1 MKFLIRCSLP
11 FRKPYMTYNLS
22 KNVLLIVPPNIT
34 YQAFISPTSNSKSW
48 RHSNGSDYG
57 VLITDVPLGI
67 LTISAFL
74 KKKFNCNVKVID
86 FNTEIHKSW
95 NHPAENN
102 FDKWFQESLNK
113 ITIDG
118 FKPDLIGFSS
128 LFITG
133 YENVLSLAN
142 ISKKVFPNAFR
153 ICGGNVATTMYQEI
167 FSDEP
172 EAFNA
177 LCFGEGELPLEELI
191 NSKDFEKYCDNS
203 NSWIT
208 LNNLKSSGI
217 YTHNFINDLDDLPY
231 LDYECIDPV
240 DYHFNP
246 TIKAYTNILDK
257 SNYITY
263 MGSRGCPFLCTFC
276 SAHAVHGRKMRAFSV
291 ERIETELTYFKAMFK
306 PSTLVIEDDMFL
318 WNAEWAKSILKI
330 AQKLDLNCFFPNALA
345 LYALDWEMLTEL
357 HKTGVRQLTL
367 AVESGSARVLKELM
381 KKPLKLSITK
391 RVADDCR
398 KLGIYTDCNII
409 IGMPGET
416 LDDIEDTRK
425 FLMDLGANW
434 YRINVATPLAGSE
447 MYIKAKA
454 KGQIKGD
461 IRKAGY
467 KTCVVET
474 EHFTPEQIEKIAY
487 DINLEMNFLNNIDVK
502 LGNYVQS
509 IEIFNNVLLVR
520 SDHILAKY
528 MIAYCLLKLQ
538 RMDQFKDAIDD
549 LINAIPLSQFWS
561 DFFYKKRLICGEEIL
576 FDYFEASREIE
587 LSSNAIY

>member
-1 MKFLIRCSLP
+1 MIYSS
-11 FRKPYMTYNLS
+11 FRNI
-22 KNVLLIVPPNIT
+22 LLIIPPNIT
-34 YQAFISPTSNSKSW
+34 FEAFNSPTKNSKSW
-48 RHSNGSDYG
+48 RHSNGKDYG

-74 KKKFNCNVKVID
+74 KKEFNCNVRVID

-95 NHPAENN
+95 DHPTEKS
-102 FDKWFQESLNK
+102 FQKWFEESLNK
-113 ITIDG
+113 ITSDD
-118 FKPDLIGFSS
+118 FNPDIIGFSS

-133 YENVLSLAN
+133 YKNLLSLAN
-142 ISKKVFPNAFR
+142 ITKNIFPNAFR

-172 EAFNA
+172 LAFNA
-177 LCFGEGELPLEELI
+177 LCYGEGELPLKELLS
-191 NSKDFEKYCDNS
+191 SKDFQEYCDKS
-203 NSWIT
+203 NIWIT

-217 YTHNFINDLDDLPY
+217 YTHNFINDLDTLPY
-231 LDYECIDPV
+231 LDYGCINPN

-246 TIKAYTNILDK
+246 TIKAYTNIVDK

-276 SAHAVHGRKMRAFSV
+276 SAHAVHGRKMRSFSV
-291 ERIETELTYFKAMFK
+291 ERIEEELTNFKKIFN
-306 PSTLVIEDDMFL
+306 PNTLVIEDDMFL
-318 WNAEWAKSILKI
+318 WNADWAKSILKI

-391 RVADDCR
+391 RVAEDCR

-416 LDDIEDTRK
+416 LEDIEDTRI

-447 MYIKAKA
+447 MYIKAKE

-461 IRKAGY
+461 IRMAGY
-467 KTCVVET
+467 KTCVIQT
-474 EHFTPEQIEKIAY
+474 EHFTPEQIEKVAY

-502 LGNYVQS
+502 LENYS
-509 IEIFNNVLLVR
+509 DAIEIFNNVLLVR
-520 SDHILAKY
+520 NDHVLAKY
-528 MIAYCLLKLQ
+528 MIVYCLLKLK
-538 RMDQFKDAIDD
+538 RTDQYKDAFDD
-549 LINAIPLSQFWS
+549 LKVSLQSSEFWS
-561 DFFYKKRLICGEEIL
+561 EFFNKKNLINDGVIS
-576 FDYFEASREIE
+576 FEYLNISKEAFVNSQKFKGNKMESI
-587 LSSNAIY
+587 

>member
-1 MKFLIRCSLP
+1 MIYSSSR
-11 FRKPYMTYNLS
+11 
-22 KNVLLIVPPNIT
+22 NVLLIIPPNIT
-34 YQAFISPTSNSKSW
+34 FEAFNSPTKNSKSW
-48 RHSNGSDYG
+48 RHSNGKDYG

-74 KKKFNCNVKVID
+74 KKEFNCNVRVID

-95 NHPAENN
+95 DHPTEKN
-102 FDKWFQESLNK
+102 FNKWFQESLKK
-113 ITIDG
+113 ITSDD
-118 FKPDLIGFSS
+118 FNPDIIGFSS

-133 YENVLSLAN
+133 YKNLLSLAN
-142 ISKKVFPNAFR
+142 ITKNIFPNAFR

-172 EAFNA
+172 LAFNA
-177 LCFGEGELPLEELI
+177 LCYGEGELPLKELLS
-191 NSKDFEKYCDNS
+191 SKDFQDYCDKS

-217 YTHNFINDLDDLPY
+217 YTHNFINDLDTLPY
-231 LDYECIDPV
+231 LDYGCINPN

-246 TIKAYTNILDK
+246 TIKAYTNIVDK

-276 SAHAVHGRKMRAFSV
+276 SAHAVHGRKMRSFSV
-291 ERIETELTYFKAMFK
+291 ERIEEELTHFKKIFN
-306 PSTLVIEDDMFL
+306 PNTLVIEDDMFL

-391 RVADDCR
+391 RVAEDCR

-416 LDDIEDTRK
+416 LEDIEDTRT

-447 MYIKAKA
+447 MYIKAKE

-461 IRKAGY
+461 IRMAGY
-467 KTCVVET
+467 KTCVIQT
-474 EHFTPEQIEKIAY
+474 EHFTPEQIEKVAY

-502 LGNYVQS
+502 LENYS
-509 IEIFNNVLLVR
+509 EAIEIFKNVLLVR
-520 SDHILAKY
+520 NDHVLAKY
-528 MIAYCLLKLQ
+528 MIVYCLLKLK
-538 RMDQFKDAIDD
+538 RTDQYKDAFDD
-549 LINAIPLSQFWS
+549 LKFSLQSSEFWS
-561 DFFYKKRLICGEEIL
+561 EFFNKKKLVNDGMIS
-576 FDYFEASREIE
+576 FEYLNISKEAFVNSQKFKENKIE
-587 LSSNAIY
+587 LI

>member
-1 MKFLIRCSLP
+1 MIYSS
-11 FRKPYMTYNLS
+11 S
-22 KNVLLIVPPNIT
+22 KNVLLIIPPNIT
-34 YQAFISPTSNSKSW
+34 FEAFNFPTKNSKSW
-48 RHSNGSDYG
+48 RHSNGKDYG

-74 KKKFNCNVKVID
+74 KKEFSCNVRVID

-95 NHPAENN
+95 NHPTEKN
-102 FDKWFQESLNK
+102 FNKWFKESLNK
-113 ITIDG
+113 ITSDG
-118 FKPDLIGFSS
+118 FNPDIIGFSS

-133 YENVLSLAN
+133 YKNLLSLAN
-142 ISKKVFPNAFR
+142 ITKQIFPNAFR

-172 EAFNA
+172 LAFNA
-177 LCFGEGELPLEELI
+177 LCYGEGELPLKELLS
-191 NSKDFEKYCDNS
+191 SKDFQEYCDKS

-208 LNNLKSSGI
+208 LSNLKSSGI
-217 YTHNFINDLDDLPY
+217 YTHNFINDLDVLPY
-231 LDYECIDPV
+231 LDYGCINPT

-246 TIKAYTNILDK
+246 TIKAYTNIVDK

-276 SAHAVHGRKMRAFSV
+276 SAHAVHGRKMRSFSV
-291 ERIETELTYFKAMFK
+291 ERIEAELTHFKKIFNFN
-306 PSTLVIEDDMFL
+306 TLVIEDDMFL
-318 WNAEWAKSILKI
+318 WNAEWAKSILRI

-391 RVADDCR
+391 RVAEDCR

-416 LDDIEDTRK
+416 LEDIEDTRT

-447 MYIKAKA
+447 MYIKAKE

-461 IRKAGY
+461 IRMAGY
-467 KTCVVET
+467 KTCVIQT
-474 EHFTPEQIEKIAY
+474 EHFTPEQIENVAY

-502 LGNYVQS
+502 LEKYLEA

-520 SDHILAKY
+520 NDHILAKY
-528 MIAYCLLKLQ
+528 MIVYCLLKLKRTNQ
-538 RMDQFKDAIDD
+538 YKDAFND
-549 LINAIPLSQFWS
+549 LGVTLQSSEFWS
-561 DFFYKKRLICGEEIL
+561 KFFNKKKLIDNGVIS
-576 FDYFEASREIE
+576 FEYLNNSKEAFENSQNFKENKVESI
-587 LSSNAIY
+587 